1 MKAQKLL
8 SGLLIC
14 ALLAALLPISALA
27 VSQENFAVLDTWS
40 WEILQH
46 NASAL
51 PNVALAEGNHEKWI
65 QRIDQLPGFASSF
78 YSWLEENA
86 TASGALADPAK
97 GTDLGGAYVYV
108 IETMQGSVS
117 YRGFS
122 GATEEAKA
130 RAAISSDLGS
140 LPNQIA
146 AYGAAVY
153 GAFDRDHPE
162 VFWLS
167 GSSSYG
173 LGTNYTYGGG
183 VVSYT
188 AYIYFYLKHS
198 SFDLRKPEYRSV
210 SAIREDCLLRDQRV
224 EAILADCTA
233 TSNVDR
239 IFYLNDV
246 LTHTNA
252 YNSAVGAGN
261 EAAASAHAWECVSAL
276 EGNTGV
282 DGPVCEGYARAF
294 KVLCDAL
301 QIPCVLAEGPAAVS
315 DTDTPGGHMWN
326 LVQVDGAWYAVDVT
340 WNDPYSF
347 DTDGAVSGY
356 ESRDWLL
363 LGSQTRYTT
372 GLTFEQSH
380 RQTNKTTTD
389 SLEYINGPVLSRE
402 AYTFPEAVPG
412 ISLKYPTLLLEDEIR
427 LAIYFDL
434 DQSDLDLRQVGLM
447 TWTKP
452 NMPVDITAAEQVI
465 WGAEWDA
472 GQGLYRV
479 FTQGI
484 PAQMLGDEIYFCV
497 FAQLPDG
504 SFVYSKQANYCPV
517 TYAYNQLA
525 KDSVAAEKKALYV
538 AMLNYGAAAQTYLH
552 YRTDALVDSSLS
564 EQMKALV
571 EPYRQDM
578 VQPVTAPDAQTQG
591 AFQKTASG
599 FTRKHA
605 TVSLDCAFAIN
616 YYFTTN
622 ESVAGDM
629 TFYIWDQA
637 AVSDAQTLRADN
649 AVGVFVL
656 NGEDGQFAAA
666 VTGIAAKDINR
677 PLYVCAVYF
686 DEAGNQYSSGVL
698 PYSLGY
704 YCGRQAANGSE
715 NIRPIAQAIGVYG
728 YYAMAYF
735 A

>member
-1 MKAQKLL
+1 MKARRLL

-27 VSQENFAVLDTWS
+27 APREDFAVLDTWC
-40 WEILQH
+40 WEIPQR

-51 PNVALAEGNHEKWI
+51 PDIALAEGSHQQWI
-65 QRIDQLPGFASSF
+65 DRIDQLPGFASSF
-78 YSWLEENA
+78 YTWLEDNA
-86 TASGALADPAK
+86 TASGSLADPTK
-97 GTDLGGAYVYV
+97 GTELGDAYVYV
-108 IETMQGSVS
+108 IDTIQGSAN

-122 GATEEAKA
+122 GSTDEAKA
-130 RAAISSDLGS
+130 LAAISADLGS

-173 LGTNYTYGGG
+173 LGTSYTYSSG
-183 VVSYT
+183 VVNYT

-198 SFDLRKPEYRSV
+198 SFDLRKPEYQSV

-233 TSNVDR
+233 TSDVDR
-239 IFYLNDV
+239 IIYLNDV
-246 LTHTNA
+246 LTQSNA
-252 YNSAVGAGN
+252 YNSAVGVGN
-261 EAAASAHAWECVSAL
+261 QAAASANAWECVSAL

-301 QIPCVLAEGPAAVS
+301 EIPCVLAEGLAAVS

-347 DTDGAVSGY
+347 GTDAAVSGI
-356 ESRDWLL
+356 ESREWLL
-363 LGSQTRYTT
+363 LGSQTRCNT
-372 GLTFEQSH
+372 GLTFAQSH
-380 RQTNKTTTD
+380 RETNKTTID
-389 SLEYINGPVLSRE
+389 SLEYINGPVLSAE
-402 AYTFPEAVPG
+402 AYTFPVAVPS
-412 ISLKYPTLLLEDEIR
+412 IALKYPTLLLEDEIR
-427 LAIYFDL
+427 LAIYFEL
-434 DQSDLDLRQVGLM
+434 DQHSLDLSQVGLM
-447 TWTKP
+447 TWTDP
-452 NMPVDITAAEQVI
+452 DAPADISAAERVI
-465 WGAEWDA
+465 WGAEWDVS
-472 GQGLYRV
+472 QGLYRV
-479 FTQGI
+479 FTHGI
-484 PAQMLGDEIYFCV
+484 PAPMLGDEIYFCV
-497 FAQLPDG
+497 FAKLPDG
-504 SFVYSKQANYCPV
+504 SFVYSKAANYCPM

-525 KDSVAAEKKALYV
+525 KNSVATEKKALYV
-538 AMLNYGAAAQTYLH
+538 AMLNYGAAAQTYLQ
-552 YRTDALVDSSLS
+552 YRTDALVNKELS

-578 VQPVTAPDAQTQG
+578 VQSVTAPDSEKQG
-591 AFQKTASG
+591 SFRKTASG
-599 FTRKHA
+599 FAQKHA

-622 ESVAGDM
+622 ETVAGDM
-629 TFYIWDQA
+629 TFYFWDQA
-637 AVSDAQTLRADN
+637 AVSDAQTLHADN
-649 AVGVFVL
+649 AVATFVL
-656 NGEDGQFAAA
+656 NGDGGAYAAA

-677 PLYVCAVYF
+677 PLYVCAVYS

-715 NIRPIAQAIGVYG
+715 NIRPIAQAIAVYG
-728 YYAMAYF
+728 YYAMTYF